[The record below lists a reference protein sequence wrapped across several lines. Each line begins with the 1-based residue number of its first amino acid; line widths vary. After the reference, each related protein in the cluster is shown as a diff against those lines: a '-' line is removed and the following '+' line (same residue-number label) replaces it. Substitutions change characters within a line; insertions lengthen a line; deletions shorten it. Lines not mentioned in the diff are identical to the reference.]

1 MDVEAVPHPR
11 SPPRMPD
18 LCGRH
23 CLQAQLLLLT
33 REIAFL
39 EEEIQSIEGI
49 QPASVCCKEVEEYVG
64 MIPEPLIPIYKKRKK
79 KSRFWRRLCT
89 MVVCFNMP
97 TCCSGA
103 PFSWF
108 SRHWHDCRP
117 TWTHRSTHC
126 RCPCSACSCS
136 RLKCVP
142 PSLSCPGYSC
152 GCVCSCSKCSKVC
165 ICPRCLSCISYCI
178 CE

>member
-49 QPASVCCKEVEEYVG
+49 QPASVCCKEALNPNVCYFELAFILEVLLFYLPHFFQSDIREEKSNLAFGGGSARWWFASTYQLAALELPSAGSVDIG
-64 MIPEPLIPIYKKRKK
+64 TTVDRPGLIAPLA
-79 KSRFWRRLCT
+79 
-89 MVVCFNMP
+89 VD
-97 TCCSGA
+97 A
-103 PFSWF
+103 PAVA
-108 SRHWHDCRP
+108 
-117 TWTHRSTHC
+117 T
-126 RCPCSACSCS
+126 AA
-136 RLKCVP
+136 VP
-142 PSLSCPGYSC
+142 AVAPD
-152 GCVCSCSKCSKVC
+152 
-165 ICPRCLSCISYCI
+165 
-178 CE
+178 